1 MAKCNTCRKA
11 EVLDTRWDK
20 IRIKFFHLF
29 HKDIVDLSQE
39 KYMQGF
45 GDGYKTGREH
55 EKEAADKMVA
65 QLVGTPD
72 PELTQFPLVVDMD
85 KTVKTNAK
93 GELFLNGVIVPKDRV
108 DSLKREAVAFRNSEL
123 WEIMTNTIAHQAE
136 EAGWKKSENFQDL
149 LNSKVMVRTID
160 IQKNIIK
167 SIENA
172 K

>member
-20 IRIKFFHLF
+20 IRQKFFHLF

-45 GDGYKTGREH
+45 GDGYTTGRKHQREAD
-55 EKEAADKMVA
+55 EKEI
-65 QLVGTPD
+65 
-72 PELTQFPLVVDMD
+72 ELLSEPAPKEEFTIIVDIE
-85 KTVKTNAK
+85 KTIKVSPR
-93 GELFLNGVIVPKDRV
+93 GELYLNDVLMPQDKV
-108 DSLKREAVAFRNSEL
+108 DQLKREVIGIRNSLL

-149 LNSKVMVRTID
+149 LNAKVMARTID
-160 IQKNIIK
+160 IQKKILK